1 MIEFD
6 FENYKVQ
13 GIKVN
18 YYFICKRKLWLFDKG
33 LGMEEK
39 NDRVIQGKVVHE
51 NSYEREKNKEIEVD
65 GLIKLDILD
74 DDYIREVKI
83 SSKMEESDRMQLL
96 YYLYYLKQMGVIKK
110 GKINYVKEKRVE
122 EIELTKN
129 DERIIEEVLKDIHKL
144 RKIEKPPL
152 RINKRYCKK
161 CAYYEFCYVEEEE

>member
-51 NSYEREKNKEIEVD
+51 NSYKREKDKEVEVD

-74 DDYIREVKI
+74 DDMKLIHVLHEDELIEALKIYGNMTLEEYI
-83 SSKMEESDRMQLL
+83 MEKS
-96 YYLYYLKQMGVIKK
+96 
-110 GKINYVKEKRVE
+110 
-122 EIELTKN
+122 
-129 DERIIEEVLKDIHKL
+129 
-144 RKIEKPPL
+144 
-152 RINKRYCKK
+152 
-161 CAYYEFCYVEEEE
+161 